1 MAIKRRRSTKRASA
15 MPATRARSVARKR
28 SAPRRRK
35 AGTFSKKFDLING
48 LLMPAAGAGLAIV
61 AGNAIAKMIPSVPY
75 GKSLVP
81 FGLAFVTGSMLK
93 QPGLAAGMAAAG
105 GINLLQSLS
114 PTMFADEASEFI
126 NESPVPMMTFQ
137 DDYEEY
143 QAALM
148 NGQFNDENEDSIIK
162 YDATGAP
169 VMVSNDGQ
177 LTYL

>member
-1 MAIKRRRSTKRASA
+1 MAIKKRRSTKRASA
-15 MPATRARSVARKR
+15 MPATRARSVARKG

-35 AGTFSKKFDLING
+35 AGVSSKKFDLVNS

-75 GKSLVP
+75 GKALVP

-114 PTMFADEASEFI
+114 PTMFADEAADFI
-126 NESPVPMMTFQ
+126 TQSPVPMMTFQ
-137 DDYEEY
+137 DDNTAY

-148 NGQFNDENEDSIIK
+148 NGQFNDANDGIVK

-169 VMVSNDGQ
+169 VMVSPTGE